1 MTALDFP
8 TSPADE
14 ALYGSYIFDATRG
27 VWNINA
33 QGVVARYIVSATKP
47 SPSKNGDAWF
57 DSTEGITY
65 IRYDDG
71 TSAQWV
77 ETGNP
82 VLSYNTLVNLTD
94 TTIDTPID
102 GQALSYDSATSKWIN
117 ETPATTLTGLTDTN
131 IASPADGQSLVYNG
145 SEWVNGSGATF
156 GLFFKTDSY
165 SVAFTAPTS
174 STVSIKAGTRV
185 EANGKLVTF
194 ASATAVTMP
203 SLTAGTDYYIYVK
216 DDGTAEAVAATGAW
230 PTPVA
235 SPPSVSRLVGGF
247 HYAPGGNAAARAG
260 GDTTAAINP
269 YSLWDIKWSPACQ
282 DPRGMTLVNDH
293 FWSDI
298 YLLNTGASS
307 NGTSKN
313 NATIWDTRTWW
324 DTTEELGKYGKR
336 LPRYREFADLAFGTT
351 EANSRGNDPVTT
363 GLGTTNSGSSNADN
377 KFTSKWGVIQSSG
390 VLYSWGDEFGGGNA
404 GASWT
409 ANTGGRGSTYQQEN
423 AVLLGAAWGDS
434 VYSGSRSSNWLYSPT
449 TTADV
454 FGGRGVCDHL
464 KLV

>member
-1 MTALDFP
+1 MTVA
-8 TSPADE
+8 SVRNSSMGE
-14 ALYGSYIFDATRG
+14 G
-27 VWNINA
+27 VASN
-33 QGVVARYIVSATKP
+33 GVA
-47 SPSKNGDAWF
+47 
-57 DSTEGITY
+57 
-65 IRYDDG
+65 
-71 TSAQWV
+71 
-77 ETGNP
+77 
-82 VLSYNTLVNLTD
+82 
-94 TTIDTPID
+94 
-102 GQALSYDSATSKWIN
+102 
-117 ETPATTLTGLTDTN
+117 
-131 IASPADGQSLVYNG
+131 
-145 SEWVNGSGATF
+145 F

-185 EANGKLVTF
+185 EANGKLITF
-194 ASATAVTMP
+194 ASATTVTMP

-216 DDGTAEAVAATGAW
+216 DDGTAQAVAATGAW

-235 SPPSVSRLVGGF
+235 SPPSASRLVGGF

-260 GDTTAAINP
+260 GDTTAAVNS

-313 NATIWDTRTWW
+313 DATIWDTQSWL
-324 DTTEELGKYGKR
+324 DTAEELGKYGKR

-351 EANSRGNDPVTT
+351 EATSRGNDPITT

-377 KFTSKWGVIQSSG
+377 TFTSKWGVIQSSG
-390 VLYSWGDEFGGGNA
+390 VLQSWGDEFGGGNA
-404 GASWT
+404 SSGWT

-423 AVLLGAAWGDS
+423 AVALGGRWGES
-434 VYSGSRSSNWLYSPT
+434 ANSGSRS
-449 TTADV
+449 ADWGGAPSGLRGDL
-454 FGGRGVCDHL
+454 GGRGVCDHL

>member
-1 MTALDFP
+1 MAVTRLSGGTTPANGSDPRTFP
-8 TSPADE
+8 TIWNATAGVIE
-14 ALYGSYIFDATRG
+14 ANEAAIDSLALTDLSG
-27 VWNINA
+27 VSI
-33 QGVVARYIVSATKP
+33 T
-47 SPSKNGDAWF
+47 SPSSGD
-57 DSTEGITY
+57 
-65 IRYDDG
+65 
-71 TSAQWV
+71 
-77 ETGNP
+77 
-82 VLSYNTLVNLTD
+82 
-94 TTIDTPID
+94 
-102 GQALSYDSATSKWIN
+102 
-117 ETPATTLTGLTDTN
+117 
-131 IASPADGQSLVYNG
+131 SLVYDG
-145 SEWVNGSGATF
+145 TDWVNGSGATF

-185 EANGKLVTF
+185 EANGKLITF
-194 ASATAVTMP
+194 ASATTVTMP

-216 DDGTAEAVAATGAW
+216 DDGTAQAVAATGEW

-235 SPPSVSRLVGGF
+235 SPPSASRLVGGF

-260 GDTTAAINP
+260 GDTTAAVNS

-298 YLLNTGASS
+298 YMLNTGAGT

-313 NATIWDTRTWW
+313 AATIWDDKSWW
-324 DTTEELGKYGKR
+324 DTAEELGKYGKR

-351 EANSRGNDPVTT
+351 EATSRGNDPITT
-363 GLGTTNSGSSNADN
+363 GLGTTNSGSSNTDN

-423 AVLLGAAWGDS
+423 AVRLGGDWDES
-434 VYSGSRSSNWLYSPT
+434 GDSGSRSSGWNSSPT
-449 TTADV
+449 VLRDDI
-454 FGGRGVCDHL
+454 GGRGVCSH
-464 KLV
+464 VRNV

>member
-1 MTALDFP
+1 MSTTTTKLGLIKPDFVDNVDISEINDNMDDLDAAAGASIVTSGTRPASPWAGQVIYETDTLSAKIWNGTAWVDVGGPGSLGDIDGVSI
-8 TSPADE
+8 TSP
-14 ALYGSYIFDATRG
+14 S
-27 VWNINA
+27 
-33 QGVVARYIVSATKP
+33 S
-47 SPSKNGDAWF
+47 GD
-57 DSTEGITY
+57 
-65 IRYDDG
+65 
-71 TSAQWV
+71 
-77 ETGNP
+77 
-82 VLSYNTLVNLTD
+82 
-94 TTIDTPID
+94 
-102 GQALSYDSATSKWIN
+102 
-117 ETPATTLTGLTDTN
+117 
-131 IASPADGQSLVYNG
+131 SLVYDG
-145 SEWVNGSGATF
+145 TDWVNGSGATF

-216 DDGTAEAVAATGAW
+216 DDGTAQAVAATGAW

-235 SPPSVSRLVGGF
+235 SPPSASRLVGGF

-260 GDTTAAINP
+260 GNTTAAINP

-282 DPRGMTLVNDH
+282 DPRGMTLVNNH

-313 NATIWDTRTWW
+313 NATIWDTRSWW
-324 DTTEELGKYGKR
+324 DTAEELGKYGKR

-390 VLYSWGDEFGGGNA
+390 VLFSWGDEFGGGNA

-423 AVLLGAAWGDS
+423 AVILGGYWLESGN
-434 VYSGSRSSNWLYSPT
+434 SGSRSSFWSHSPALLY
-449 TTADV
+449 DII
-454 FGGRGVCDHL
+454 GGRGVCDHL